1 MLPLLPSLS
10 LFLVPGMVPVFPPML
25 LVLVPL
31 LTLLVRG
38 KLQWVLM
45 LIQVIGWP
53 LKLAFRISRL

>member
-1 MLPLLPSLS
+1 
-10 LFLVPGMVPVFPPML
+10 MVPVFPPML